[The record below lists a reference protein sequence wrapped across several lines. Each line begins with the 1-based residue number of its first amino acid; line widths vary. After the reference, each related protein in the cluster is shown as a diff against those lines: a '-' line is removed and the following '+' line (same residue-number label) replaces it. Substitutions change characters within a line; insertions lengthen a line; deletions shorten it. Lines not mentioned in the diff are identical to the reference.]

1 MYRIQHINEKKNM
14 LISRTRE
21 KSAVGDSVDSNSRV
35 LQRAA
40 YFSCCASISMD
51 ADISPG
57 TRILIGARIL
67 PSPYFSLG
75 ARNLPYA

>member
-1 MYRIQHINEKKNM
+1 MYEIQHINEEEKV
-14 LISRTRE
+14 LISGTRE
-21 KSAVGDSVDSNSRV
+21 KSPVGDSAEPKQYGV

-57 TRILIGARIL
+57 ARIL
-67 PSPYFSLG
+67 TG
-75 ARNLPYA
+75 ARNLPSA